1 MQCSDWLS
9 PHCRSVTEFE
19 QVMRDLSNGSG
30 LDMGRP
36 QRNSD
41 VIDATS
47 NGKRPLNGD
56 SYYPSSRQIIEGE
69 SVEIVTKF
77 HSDEDHSPTY
87 TRASPNGS
95 RQNLVQKQIER
106 LYGDNPHA
114 QVNTPLSL
122 VNTDHVT

>member
-1 MQCSDWLS
+1 M
-9 PHCRSVTEFE
+9 TEFE

-47 NGKRPLNGD
+47 NGKRGQVNGD
-56 SYYPSSRQIIEGE
+56 SYYPKTSSRQIIEGE

-77 HSDEDHSPTY
+77 HSDQDHSPTY
-87 TRASPNGS
+87 SRASPNGS

-106 LYGDNPHA
+106 IYGDTMSTVRVVSVTFFILLNRRISIRW
-114 QVNTPLSL
+114 SL
-122 VNTDHVT
+122 